1 MPRALISVSDKT
13 GLIDFAR
20 GLARR
25 GFELVSTGGTAAV
38 GLSTVME
45 SESPLNT
52 NNLEPVVSDTTVWAL
67 FTAMLVKLPE
77 EKFMTST
84 APRKANPLM
93 LAVGTAAYAI
103 GLAVGI
109 TTLVVG
115 PGTRTLP
122 MVVSLTVST
131 EYTVFVAESK
141 VARILRV
148 GESTISPGE
157 VPACSG
163 ETRGNVS
170 FSPLMKT
177 REPKLNDAVTP

>member
-1 MPRALISVSDKT
+1 MQTPFPGVLVQ
-13 GLIDFAR
+13 
-20 GLARR
+20 
-25 GFELVSTGGTAAV
+25 LVSTGGTARL
-38 GLSTVME
+38 GLRTVTK

-52 NNLEPVVSDTTVWAL
+52 NNLDPVVSDTTVWAL
-67 FTAMLVKLPE
+67 LTAMLVNDPE

-131 EYTVFVAESK
+131 AYTLFVAESK
-141 VARILRV
+141 VARIFRV
-148 GESTISPGE
+148 GESTIRPGE

-163 ETRGNVS
+163 ETRGRVS
-170 FSPLMKT
+170 FRPLMMT
-177 REPKLNDAVTP
+177 SEPKLNDAVTP